1 MITYLFIFIVL
12 EGADGKVALGV
23 VEVSIIILTNS
34 ITARQLSNF
43 IFILLI

>member
-1 MITYLFIFIVL
+1 ML